1 MPATHMTEEQEEAQ
15 KHGFM
20 HPANPNMAD
29 QTGAKCCNATP
40 DPFDDPFVPYL
51 RDLSVQSP
59 LPHLPLRTSVGFHP
73 IIEIVGC

>member
-1 MPATHMTEEQEEAQ
+1 MTEEQEEAQ

-40 DPFDDPFVPYL
+40 DPFDDPF
-51 RDLSVQSP
+51 DWI
-59 LPHLPLRTSVGFHP
+59 LPDPKFLIPPQHCSF
-73 IIEIVGC
+73 

>member
-1 MPATHMTEEQEEAQ
+1 MTEEQEEAQ

-40 DPFDDPFVPYL
+40 DPFEKMGGAWASEAWREGL
-51 RDLSVQSP
+51 R
-59 LPHLPLRTSVGFHP
+59 
-73 IIEIVGC
+73 